1 MGHTLHIKLFGARVK
16 RRLPALMSTIAIMLV
31 CAALPFAPAHAD
43 YPDRPIKM
51 VVAWPAGSSTDAAA
65 RIVSERLAQRIG
77 QPVTVEN
84 RPGASGSIG
93 TANVA
98 KAPADGYTLLFGTAD
113 THSINPHV
121 YKSLP
126 YDALNGFVPIT
137 LVGTVDFV
145 LIQSNALPYGNL
157 RELVDAA
164 KKQPGTFTYASWG
177 KGSTAHVG
185 FVALE
190 EAAGIKLLHVPFQG
204 AAPALNAVLGSQ
216 VDLMLTGAISA
227 DNQRKAGKVRILGTS
242 GDHRLPWIPDVPT
255 FAEQGVPNAQ
265 SGSWYGVLAPAG
277 LPDAIR
283 DRLANEL
290 VSIVKSD
297 DVSQRIAGLGWNVSG
312 IATKEFAQ
320 YIRSEYER
328 YGKII
333 KAGDFQVD

>member
-1 MGHTLHIKLFGARVK
+1 MDHKSPVT
-16 RRLPALMSTIAIMLV
+16 RLRTRITRHLYAMAVTACAILS
-31 CAALPFAPAHAD
+31 CSALPFAAAHAD
-43 YPDRPIKM
+43 YPDRPLRM

-65 RIVSERLAQRIG
+65 RIVSERLAQRLG

-84 RPGASGSIG
+84 RPGASGAIG

-126 YDALNGFVPIT
+126 YDALQGFVAIT
-137 LVGTVDFV
+137 LVGTVDFA
-145 LIQSNALPYGNL
+145 LIQSIALPYTNL

-227 DNQRKAGKVRILGTS
+227 ENQRKAGKVRILGTS

-290 VSIVKSD
+290 VAIVKSD

-320 YIRSEYER
+320 FIRSEYER

-333 KAGDFQVD
+333 QAGDFQVD

>member
-1 MGHTLHIKLFGARVK
+1 MKRTSPIVRLAIRINRHFSGFKAGILATLACAF
-16 RRLPALMSTIAIMLV
+16 LPVAGV
-31 CAALPFAPAHAD
+31 QAA
-43 YPDRPIKM
+43 YPDHPLRM

-65 RIVSERLAQRIG
+65 RIVAERLAQRIG

-84 RPGASGSIG
+84 RSGASGSIG
-93 TANVA
+93 TTFVA

-121 YKSLP
+121 YKSLA
-126 YDALNGFVPIT
+126 YDALGGFVPIT

-145 LIQSNALPYGNL
+145 LIQRTTLPYNNL

-164 KKQPGTFTYASWG
+164 RKQPGTLTYASWG

-227 DNQRKAGKVRILGTS
+227 DNQRKAGKVKILGTS
-242 GDHRLPWIPDVPT
+242 GDKRLPWIPDVPT

-283 DRLANEL
+283 DRLAGEIAA
-290 VSIVKSD
+290 IVKSD
-297 DVSQRIAGLGWNVSG
+297 DVAQRIAGLGWNVSG
-312 IATKEFAQ
+312 ISTTEFAT
-320 YIRSEYER
+320 YIRAEYER

-333 KAGDFQVD
+333 RSGDFQLD

>member
-1 MGHTLHIKLFGARVK
+1 MGHTLHIKHLGARVR
-16 RRLPALMSTIAIMLV
+16 RRLPALMATIVAILG
-31 CAALPFAPAHAD
+31 CAALPFAPAYAD
-43 YPDRPIKM
+43 YPDRAIKM

-65 RIVSERLAQRIG
+65 RIISERLAQRMG

-84 RPGASGSIG
+84 RPGASGAIG

-98 KAPADGYTLLFGTAD
+98 KAPPDGYTLLFGTAD

-121 YKSLP
+121 YKSLS

-164 KKQPGTFTYASWG
+164 RKQPGKFTYASWG

-227 DNQRKAGKVRILGTS
+227 ENQYIKERVAGPMPS

-297 DVSQRIAGLGWNVSG
+297 DVSKSIAGLGWNVSG
-312 IATKEFAQ
+312 IATGEFAQ

-333 KAGDFQVD
+333 RAGDFQVE